1 MPIHKRMDSKTLH
14 KMKFI
19 YNALE
24 NGWKVK
30 KRGDKYIF
38 TKSHYGK
45 KEVFAEDY
53 LEKFVKV
60 NSGEVLH

>member
-1 MPIHKRMDSKTLH
+1 
-14 KMKFI
+14 MKFI

-45 KEVFAEDY
+45 KEVFDEDY